1 MLPTAMLDAARVLIV
16 GPHLSGKRQLFH
28 SLLGRWATRPIVT
41 ATRRDADRVRSEH
54 DRVRS
59 EHDGV
64 ADADEVVVID
74 CVSSLHERDPVETP
88 RTKHAAAPGN
98 LTDIGTTFTSVL
110 DARSE
115 QAIAVGVTSLS
126 PLLMYSSAEDVYR
139 FTRLVVQQATSE
151 DAPVV
156 ATLKSDVHDDRVE
169 HMIRE
174 PFEVTVETRV
184 GEDGNEF
191 RARSRE
197 GVTGWRPIDPS

>member
-1 MLPTAMLDAARVLIV
+1 MLPTAMLDAERVLIV

-28 SLLGRWATRPIVT
+28 SLLGTWATRPVVT

-54 DRVRS
+54 DRV
-59 EHDGV
+59 
-64 ADADEVVVID
+64 ADADGIVVID
-74 CVSSLHERDPVETP
+74 CVSSLHERDPAETP
-88 RTKHAAAPGN
+88 QTKHAAGPGN

-115 QAIAVGVTSLS
+115 QTIAVGVTSLS
-126 PLLMYSSAEDVYR
+126 PLLMYSPAGDVYR
-139 FTRLVVQQATSE
+139 FTRLVAQQATSE

-156 ATLKSDVHDDRVE
+156 ATLKSDVHDEQVE

-174 PFEVTVETRV
+174 PFEVMVETRV

-191 RARSRE
+191 RVRSRE
-197 GVTGWRPIDPS
+197 GVTEWQPIDPS